1 MQCDAVNHI
10 KQSKSV
16 GQNGRN
22 FGERRI
28 SGKDATRIDIGAVEA
43 NSLFVLV
50 LISTGGAKLYSFYS
64 FWAGGSDIGMQ
75 GGAICDIISP

>member
-43 NSLFVLV
+43 NNLFVLA
-50 LISTGGAKLYSFYS
+50 LISTGGAKLYS